1 MIYEKEELEIGKE
14 LSKLINDARISGK

>member
-1 MIYEKEELEIGKE
+1 MIYEKEEQEIGKE